1 MTDAFAQ
8 LAQMTQVL
16 EDVLAQRYYAT
27 GRGLQEK
34 LSSVENELPDAARKQ
49 IRLVA
54 SFRDRAAD
62 GAGADR
68 DLDAA
73 TRAFCSALIALD
85 GAFPPGSELP
95 SDLRAYGDRY
105 LQPVKSLPAPKR
117 RASGA
122 RSRPRAYPSSDTRSY
137 ARPKPNAEPQDG
149 KKRAAAKSADAY
161 GRARALARQSLQ
173 AGHANRFCCLN
184 FLVTR
189 LKALGL
195 SSLSESSSGSSRSLS
210 FCAYCSRPSFSKGAR
225 IRTNR
230 PTARP
235 CAGPRRRPPLRLA
248 RRRLKNN
255 RSRLLLS
262 APNRRA
268 RPRLRAHAALSR
280 YLSHGLVKIEKL
292 C

>member
-173 AGHANRFCCLN
+173 ARDHARANLFIGIVVG
-184 FLVTR
+184 LVALLIVLCILLATVV
-189 LKALGL
+189 LKGSANQDKPTDG
-195 SSLSESSSGSSRSLS
+195 SAVRGPASSSASP
-210 FCAYCSRPSFSKGAR
+210 F
-225 IRTNR
+225 
-230 PTARP
+230 
-235 CAGPRRRPPLRLA
+235 
-248 RRRLKNN
+248 
-255 RSRLLLS
+255 S
-262 APNRRA
+262 APPA
-268 RPRLRAHAALSR
+268 
-280 YLSHGLVKIEKL
+280 KK
-292 C
+292 

>member
-49 IRLVA
+49 IRLAA
-54 SFRDRAAD
+54 SLRDQASCDAD
-62 GAGADR
+62 ALADR
-68 DLDAA
+68 NLDAA
-73 TRAFCSALIALD
+73 THAFCSALIALD

-149 KKRAAAKSADAY
+149 KKRASAKSAEAY

-173 AGHANRFCCLN
+173 ARDHARANLFIGIVVG
-184 FLVTR
+184 LVALLIVLCILLATVV
-189 LKALGL
+189 LKGSANQDKPTDG
-195 SSLSESSSGSSRSLS
+195 SAVRRPASSSASP
-210 FCAYCSRPSFSKGAR
+210 F
-225 IRTNR
+225 
-230 PTARP
+230 
-235 CAGPRRRPPLRLA
+235 
-248 RRRLKNN
+248 
-255 RSRLLLS
+255 S
-262 APNRRA
+262 APPA
-268 RPRLRAHAALSR
+268 
-280 YLSHGLVKIEKL
+280 KK
-292 C
+292 

>member
-54 SFRDRAAD
+54 SFRDRAAG

-73 TRAFCSALIALD
+73 THAFCSALIALD

-105 LQPVKSLPAPKR
+105 LQPVKRFPEPKR
-117 RASGA
+117 RASGS
-122 RSRPRAYPSSDTRSY
+122 RSRPHAYPSSDTRSY

-149 KKRAAAKSADAY
+149 KKRAPGKPADAY
-161 GRARALARQSLQ
+161 GRARALARHSLQ
-173 AGHANRFCCLN
+173 ARDHA
-184 FLVTR
+184 
-189 LKALGL
+189 
-195 SSLSESSSGSSRSLS
+195 
-210 FCAYCSRPSFSKGAR
+210 
-225 IRTNR
+225 
-230 PTARP
+230 
-235 CAGPRRRPPLRLA
+235 
-248 RRRLKNN
+248 
-255 RSRLLLS
+255 
-262 APNRRA
+262 RA
-268 RPRLRAHAALSR
+268 NLFIGIVV
-280 YLSHGLVKIEKL
+280 GLVALLIVL
-292 C
+292 CILLATVVLKGSANQDKQPDAAAVRVGVQTPGFSFKAEN